1 MLVDVFSA
9 KSKSQEL
16 ASLDRKKKKHAIL
29 AMGID
34 RTGLAAI
41 FASLPRGAGRTG
53 SHAVCGLRRLPRG
66 FEDTESEE
74 VWDGDFFEE

>member
-1 MLVDVFSA
+1 
-9 KSKSQEL
+9 
-16 ASLDRKKKKHAIL
+16 
-29 AMGID
+29 MGID